1 MRRAVLY
8 GVGIPLWVLVT
19 IQGETKGFFS
29 VTVSSGQP
37 LKTAHKI
44 PWLV

>member
-1 MRRAVLY
+1 MLY
-8 GVGIPLWVLVT
+8 RVGIPVWVLVT

-29 VTVSSGQP
+29 VTLSSGRP
-37 LKTAHKI
+37 PKAACKG